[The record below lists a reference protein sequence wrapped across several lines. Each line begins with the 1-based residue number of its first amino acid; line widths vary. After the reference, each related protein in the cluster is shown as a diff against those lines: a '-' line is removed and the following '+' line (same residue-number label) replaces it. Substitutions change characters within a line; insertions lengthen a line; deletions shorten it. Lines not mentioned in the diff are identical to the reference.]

1 MQPTVWFRVVAA
13 VGGGFGVTSLAVPVI
28 AGLLVRSGLPGAEA
42 VVAAALA
49 GFLVY
54 LTVLMWGL
62 ACPNVLRL
70 VGVLV
75 SCAGALAS
83 LGRWVL

>member
-1 MQPTVWFRVVAA
+1 MQPAMWFRVVAA
-13 VGGGFGVTSLAVPVI
+13 VGGGFGVTSLAVPVT
-28 AGLLVRSGLPGAEA
+28 AGLLVRSGLPDAEA

-54 LTVLMWGL
+54 LAVLTWGL
-62 ACPNVLRL
+62 ACPSVLRL

-75 SCAGALAS
+75 SCAGALAA
-83 LGRWVL
+83 LWHWLL